1 MADLTLSSAQR
12 ALGFVAARHRGDL
25 DGAEELLGS
34 FETEQER
41 LLAFSL
47 VLELCLALFADF
59 NDEPFEDTA
68 QWLSLSLAQVGN
80 PQIA

>member
-1 MADLTLSSAQR
+1 MAELTLTSAQR

-25 DGAEELLGS
+25 EGAEALLGS

-41 LLAFSL
+41 LLAVAF
-47 VLELCLALFADF
+47 VLELCVSLLAAV
-59 NDEPFEDTA
+59 NDETFDDTV
-68 QWLSLSLAQVGN
+68 QSLSLSMAQIGN